1 MAEVLELIG
10 EVAGTG
16 IQPDI
21 RGSGNPA
28 GEIDRQFVDSTK
40 LREMTGW
47 APQVGLREGLERTV
61 EWYRAHPEAR
71 PGP

>member
-1 MAEVLELIG
+1 MS
-10 EVAGTG
+10 GTG

-28 GEIDRQFVDSTK
+28 GEIDRQFVDATK
-40 LREMTGW
+40 LNEVTGW
-47 APQVGLREGLERTV
+47 EPKVGLPEGLERTV

-71 PGP
+71 PE